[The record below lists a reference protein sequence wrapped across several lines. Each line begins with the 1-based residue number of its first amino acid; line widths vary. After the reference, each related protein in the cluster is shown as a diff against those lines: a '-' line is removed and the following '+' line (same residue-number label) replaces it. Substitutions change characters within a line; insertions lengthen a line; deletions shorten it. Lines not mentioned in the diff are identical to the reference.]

1 MVNYA
6 QFNLRHTTYEHIMQ
20 STKRVYPAIG
30 HLRVDKISY
39 RQLQSF
45 VNSMAKDGV
54 NEHTGQPLARRTIAR
69 HLSFISSVLGYA
81 VRADMIT
88 DNPCSK
94 VTLPK
99 DTAKEKEIYSQ
110 EEMQQLLD
118 MLADQSLKYRV
129 FFYLIAYS
137 GFRLSEMLGLEWKDI
152 DFQSNIISVR
162 RTSHY
167 AKGFGTYTDTT
178 KTKRSQRTLKI
189 TAPIMEMLG
198 ELKAERDAP
207 KARMGDKWVETDRVF
222 IKWNGETM
230 GHQTP
235 YK

>member
-1 MVNYA
+1 MATIRKRGNSYQIRVSVGYDINGNHKEQSMTWKPPEGMTERQIQKELNRQVVMFEEACANGCRTTAMKSQELAEEWMVNYA

-30 HLRVDKISY
+30 HLRVDKISS

-81 VRADMIT
+81 VRAGMIP

-99 DTAKEKEIYSQ
+99 GTAKEKEIYSQ

-118 MLADQSLKYRV
+118 MLADQPLKYCV
-129 FFYLIAYS
+129 FFHLIAYS
-137 GFRLSEMLGLEWKDI
+137 GFRLSEMLGLE
-152 DFQSNIISVR
+152 
-162 RTSHY
+162 
-167 AKGFGTYTDTT
+167 
-178 KTKRSQRTLKI
+178 
-189 TAPIMEMLG
+189 
-198 ELKAERDAP
+198 
-207 KARMGDKWVETDRVF
+207 
-222 IKWNGETM
+222 
-230 GHQTP
+230 
-235 YK
+235 